1 MILHQVSMWWVS
13 YPMIEIRNCS
23 GTCWKIEGLKQI
35 IFFLIFGLQVSF
47 VASRCD
53 GREEES
59 FPMWGTNTG
68 QTDRLIN
75 CFDQK
80 SWRRPWRQ
88 QNNRCLSSSP
98 VKLRLTARTCCSV
111 HQMQER
117 LCSIHLQR
125 SLNQCPRLC
134 GASIFHMKSSE
145 AKSLGSNVTLKR
157 GFTLNCKIY
166 PRFCLK
172 GTGLQEDS
180 WSAYLIRGNRQ
191 YFPLFFYSSGLI
203 FVCMLNILWKLAQ
216 Q

>member
-1 MILHQVSMWWVS
+1 MEWVGS
-13 YPMIEIRNCS
+13 LWSPLICLWDLFGTAATQELGPTEVHSLCLPSSGRCWTERLLCS
-23 GTCWKIEGLKQI
+23 AVIADELWGRWYYI
-35 IFFLIFGLQVSF
+35 
-47 VASRCD
+47 RCD

-59 FPMWGTNTG
+59 FPVWGTNTG

-75 CFDQK
+75 CFDQE

-98 VKLRLTARTCCSV
+98 VKLRLTARTRCSV

-125 SLNQCPRLC
+125 SLNQCPWLC
-134 GASIFHMKSSE
+134 GASILHMKSSE
-145 AKSLGSNVTLKR
+145 AKSLGSNVTLKS

-166 PRFCLK
+166 PRFCMK
-172 GTGLQEDS
+172 GTGLQEDG

-191 YFPLFFYSSGLI
+191 YFPLFLI
-203 FVCMLNILWKLAQ
+203 PLV
-216 Q
+216 